1 VALDTGGVISPGLVE
16 KLLARSTPP
25 EQGAA
30 LLRAANLLD
39 AEGLGRL
46 LDAADELVHSDPG
59 KAHRLAELC
68 ATGAAECDLPTV
80 AARSA
85 YVRLQTHFA
94 RGEFDAALRRAREA
108 YEGYM
113 ADGRAIDALR
123 THVGRMSVL
132 LELGLHREALE
143 AGQVV
148 LDALDGE
155 GEIEVSPT
163 GQQRDMLTALVQQN
177 RGLSYEYM
185 GRYEEALEAY
195 RVAEERYGKL
205 AEDERVGEVL
215 DNRGAILLTLGRGNE
230 ALAAHE
236 AAARVFKEAG
246 LTLPYAKALC
256 NIGEAN
262 RQLANYRSSLAAF
275 EEARRLYDAL
285 DELTDKSLLT
295 LDTANAYLD
304 LNLYPEALA
313 AYQKSSSM
321 LGEAGMA
328 HDRARALWGMG
339 VALAA
344 SSNLDEAEQALAEAS
359 ELFAAAGNSVLL
371 CGVMLDQSLVQEKRG
386 EPDAALAHAERALE
400 LVLEKDWSVQR
411 IYAHLRLVDLLLP
424 EVDRAEPH
432 LMEARLLSERL
443 ALPQVRQR
451 LNERLG
457 RLKRLQGNE
466 EEALVALEEAIDEI
480 ERLRDTVTHESMRA
494 SFLLDKIGAYEELLK
509 VHLSRWAE
517 SDPRRVFAV
526 AERAKSRGLVD
537 LLTGMS
543 RGPAQATDE
552 PIQRRIR
559 NLQADLNAT
568 YNRLLGIGE
577 EAAPGA
583 PVRDLH
589 GRTVE
594 LEREI
599 SELRLR
605 SIPEDSDPF
614 TAGAPSDIWED
625 LPFDVTLLAYH
636 VLGDEIIAFIG
647 GRDEIRIARGCGSV
661 EVVARLLRELD
672 VQWDRMGAGQGFV
685 DRHMEHLT
693 RLTQRVLGSL
703 YEELVAPLGPLPG
716 QQKITIIPHGL
727 LHRVPFHALFDGRA
741 YLIDRFEV
749 SYAPS
754 ATVFSLCQR
763 KVARSLKRSLVVSV
777 SDPLIPNVTD
787 EARAV
792 ASHLPGSEVLAD
804 GQATTEAVREKAPG
818 CGILH
823 LACHGMFRVDNP
835 MFSSLRLHDGWLT
848 ATDVLRL
855 DLDGAIV
862 TLSACES
869 ARNQILAGDE
879 LLGLARGFLGAG
891 ASTLVASL
899 WLVQDETTS
908 WMMEDWYARLHDG
921 AGRAAALRD
930 AQLALKERCPHPYYW
945 APFVLIGQR

>member
-1 VALDTGGVISPGLVE
+1 
-16 KLLARSTPP
+16 
-25 EQGAA
+25 
-30 LLRAANLLD
+30 
-39 AEGLGRL
+39 
-46 LDAADELVHSDPG
+46 
-59 KAHRLAELC
+59 
-68 ATGAAECDLPTV
+68 
-80 AARSA
+80 
-85 YVRLQTHFA
+85 
-94 RGEFDAALRRAREA
+94 
-108 YEGYM
+108 M
-113 ADGRAIDALR
+113 AGNRPLEALR

-132 LELGLHREALE
+132 LELGLYSEALD
-143 AGQVV
+143 AGRIV
-148 LDALDGE
+148 LDTLDGM

-163 GQQRDMLTALVQQN
+163 AEQRDMLNALVQQN
-177 RGLSYEYM
+177 LGLSYEYM

-195 RVAEERYGKL
+195 RLAGQRYGTL
-205 AEDERVGEVL
+205 GEDERVGEVL
-215 DNRGAILLTLGRGNE
+215 DNRGAILLSLGRGSE
-230 ALAAHE
+230 ALEAHE
-236 AAARVFKEAG
+236 AAARAFGEAG

-262 RQLANYRSSLAAF
+262 RRLANYKDSLAAF
-275 EEARRLYDAL
+275 EEARRIYDDL

-313 AYQKSSSM
+313 AYQKSSTLL
-321 LGEAGMA
+321 LGAGMA

-344 SSNLDEAEQALAEAS
+344 TSNLQQAERALAEAA
-359 ELFAAAGNSVLL
+359 ELFAAAGNASLL
-371 CGVMLDQSLVQEKRG
+371 SGVMLDQSLMQEQRG
-386 EPDAALAHAERALE
+386 EPEASLAHARRALE
-400 LVLEKDWSVQR
+400 LVLEKDRSVQR
-411 IYAHLRLVDLLLP
+411 VYAHLRMVDLLLP
-424 EVDRAEPH
+424 DVDVAEPH
-432 LMEARLLSERL
+432 LNEARQLSERL
-443 ALPQVRQR
+443 ALPQ
-451 LNERLG
+451 LLASFNERLG
-457 RLKRLQGNE
+457 RLKRLQGNDD
-466 EEALVALEEAIDEI
+466 EALVALEEAIDGI
-480 ERLRDTVTHESMRA
+480 ERLRDTVTHESMRT

-543 RGPAQATDE
+543 RGPAQAADE

-577 EAAPGA
+577 EVAPGA
-583 PVRDLH
+583 PLPDLH

-605 SIPEDSDPF
+605 SIPDDSDPF

-625 LPFDVTLLAYH
+625 LPSDVTLLAYH

-647 GRDEIRIARGCGSV
+647 GRDEIRITRGCGSV

-741 YLIDRFEV
+741 YLIERFEV

-763 KVARSLKRSLVVSV
+763 KVARSLKRSLVMSV

-945 APFVLIGQR
+945 APFVLMGQR